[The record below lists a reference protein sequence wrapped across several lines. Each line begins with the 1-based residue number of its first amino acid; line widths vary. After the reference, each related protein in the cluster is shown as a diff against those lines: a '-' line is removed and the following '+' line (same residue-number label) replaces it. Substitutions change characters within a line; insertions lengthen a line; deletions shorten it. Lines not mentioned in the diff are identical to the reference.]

1 MNHLDVYYRALLD
14 YRAQTLTRRECVL
27 QRNAVTKVNTESD
40 RITLKRMICTVEEDW
55 VDAIEAGLVHIE
67 KAIKEER
74 QFIRSNGEVIP
85 IEKVKHV
92 SKDSVEHLA
101 KHSNLITREV
111 EGQDLIPDQL
121 YTVEKLSD
129 YAVYENRFLYMLLC
143 YLRDFITLRYNKI
156 LESSNTYDANMTM
169 CKTVKV
175 NKQTINYEVKLV
187 EERKD
192 DPYLREH
199 NEAKEIIDRIDLL
212 LKAVLAF
219 LSTPLMEYA
228 SKAPMLKPPI
238 TKTNVLKMNN
248 NFKGAMA
255 LYEYVTSYDK
265 PGYTI
270 ETRITEMN
278 PFREQ
283 VADELAE
290 TVLLSSFLTYEYSL
304 DIREDLQKAYEEEE
318 KRRKEEEYQKFLE
331 KLDKVRRRVLK
342 SGQTPEEYI
351 MMLEKQVRILE
362 NKCAQL
368 DAALLEIE
376 SLKAELAAARE
387 EIELLKARI
396 EELEAELAYWKQ
408 KYIDD
413 MAALKAAH
421 EEEIRQLNEAHA
433 AEVESLKE
441 EIRQL
446 IESYE
451 EQIRQL
457 NEAHAEE
464 IRQLT
469 ESYEE
474 KIRQLIEAHDEEIRQ
489 LTESY
494 EEKINA
500 INEAHAEE
508 IASLNQA
515 HAEEIES
522 LNEAHT
528 AEVDAL
534 NQAHA
539 EEVATLNEEHT
550 REVEGLN
557 TVIAQQ
563 KEQML
568 SDAEIHKLE
577 KNKLIED
584 HRLEIEA
591 INKENQATVNK
602 ISGVCL
608 QRQGRIDELIAERD
622 ALIEEKRLMIA
633 QLYALRCEKGLKV
646 SENDFTLKD
655 NFDELE
661 HEYNIFRDFYQKQ
674 WAVTKKHIRKTE
686 MKKSKEKKTKEAKG
700 GT

>member
-14 YRAQTLTRRECVL
+14 YRAQTLTRRECVV

-40 RITLKRMICTVEEDW
+40 RITLKRMICTVDEDW

-101 KHSNLITREV
+101 KHSNLITRVV
-111 EGQDLIPDQL
+111 EGQDIIPDQL

-169 CKTVKV
+169 CKTVKL

-192 DPYLREH
+192 DAYLREH

-255 LYEYVTSYDK
+255 LYEYVTAYDK

-270 ETRITEMN
+270 ETKIIEMN

-304 DIREDLQKAYEEEE
+304 DIRDELQKSYEEEE
-318 KRRKEEEYQKFLE
+318 KRRKEEEYQRFLE

-368 DAALLEIE
+368 DAALAEIE
-376 SLKAELAAARE
+376 VLKTELAAARE
-387 EIELLKARI
+387 EIELLKLRV
-396 EELEAELAYWKQ
+396 EELEAELAYQKQ

-433 AEVESLKE
+433 AEVEALHE

-446 IESYE
+446 IENYE
-451 EQIRQL
+451 EQIRL
-457 NEAHAEE
+457 LKEAHEEEIRELKEAHAEE
-464 IRQLT
+464 LRQLT
-469 ESYEE
+469 EYYEDQIKQLIESHQDEIRQLIDNYEE
-474 KIRQLIEAHDEEIRQ
+474 KIR
-489 LTESY
+489 S
-494 EEKINA
+494 

-508 IASLNQA
+508 I
-515 HAEEIES
+515 ES
-522 LNEAHT
+522 I
-528 AEVDAL
+528 

-539 EEVATLNEEHT
+539 EEVDKLN
-550 REVEGLN
+550 N
-557 TVIAQQ
+557 VILDQ
-563 KEQML
+563 KAEMN
-568 SDAEIHKLE
+568 AEIERHNQE
-577 KNKLIED
+577 KNRI
-584 HRLEIEA
+584 IEA
-591 INKENQATVNK
+591 HKHELDLVNK
-602 ISGVCL
+602 DHAAAVDRITEVSME
-608 QRQGRIDELIAERD
+608 RQSRIDELIAERD
-622 ALIEEKRLMIA
+622 ALIEEKRLMTA
-633 QLYALRCEKGLKV
+633 QLYALRHEKGIKV
-646 SENDFTLKD
+646 SEHDFTLKD

-661 HEYNIFRDFYQKQ
+661 HEFNVFQKFYKKE
-674 WAVTKKHIRKTE
+674 WNKTKKVIRKKA
-686 MKKSKEKKTKEAKG
+686 MKTINEKKPKKKKIKEEVKHDEK
-700 GT
+700 